1 MESAALLIQ
10 NILVVM
16 LQKENLLLHTMVIQE
31 HSLLNLKLFL
41 GKLIISN
48 QQLQMLV
55 IALQILLYFL
65 RVEVLIQGLIQV
77 TISLLKTAQHPAL
90 MILTLLILL
99 LKMEIIL
106 GLIMISKLKE
116 KIHQYQK
123 LVKLEITQLTFL
135 TERLV
140 ITLMI
145 YLQNF
150 TFLLLLNLLKHY
162 FLVTTIQSM
171 VLDYLIYHNR
181 QNQYQQQLQLHQLLL
196 ILRPQKKL
204 NKILT
209 LSPILN
215 LIKILIHLIKLF
227 L

>member
-1 MESAALLIQ
+1 MMDTQELL
-10 NILVVM
+10 
-16 LQKENLLLHTMVIQE
+16 
-31 HSLLNLKLFL
+31 LLNLKLFQV
-41 GKLIISN
+41 KLIILN
-48 QQLQMLV
+48 QLLQMLV

-65 RVEVLIQGLIQV
+65 REEVLIQGLIQV

-106 GLIMISKLKE
+106 GLIMISKLKG

-150 TFLLLLNLLKHY
+150 IFLLLLNLQIHY
-162 FLVTTIQSM
+162 FLVIIIQSM
-171 VLDYLIYHNR
+171 VLVYLIYLNR
-181 QNQYQQQLQLHQLLL
+181 QNQYQHQLQLYQLLV
-196 ILRPQKKL
+196 ILRPQKML
-204 NKILT
+204 NKTLT

-215 LIKILIHLIKLF
+215 LIKILLHLIKLF